1 MTDETTPQDSAAMS
15 PASTG
20 SLAWIPV
27 TERRPD
33 RNIHVI
39 ARCRGGQAMEY
50 LYADGGFFRHGEQR
64 RVTHWQ
70 HFPEPPQD
78 AK

>member
-1 MTDETTPQDSAAMS
+1 MTDEKNSAEPS
-15 PASTG
+15 GASGG
-20 SLAWIPV
+20 SMAWIPV
-27 TERRPD
+27 TERLPG
-33 RNIHVI
+33 RNVHVI

-50 LYADGGFFRHGEQR
+50 LYADGRFFRHGEER

-78 AK
+78 DE